1 MPTYRVIP
9 VEIDGDVAGPWLE
22 FEAGD
27 DKIACRKAAIDYRL
41 PELAIELWQSGRFLI
56 GLDHLADGGSNTDD

>member
-22 FEAGD
+22 FEAAD
-27 DKIACRKAAIDYRL
+27 DKVACRKAAIDYRL

-56 GLDHLADGGSNTDD
+56 GLDPLSDACLNKDD